1 MKKSTIILFGDP
13 VLREEAR
20 PVVAFNKKLG
30 ALIDGIRLTLA
41 MRLDGAALAAPQIG
55 VSKRITVIDYLG
67 EYLELVNPEIVE
79 AAGEQ
84 VEHEGCLS
92 FPGFTGR
99 VKRAE
104 TVRVRFQDRAGKE
117 RAIERSGKMA
127 RCLQHEIDHLNGVLF
142 IDRTGDE
149 FLVNSFDG
157 RRLAV
162 RDILTAAP
170 PREKPVDV

>member
-1 MKKSTIILFGDP
+1 MKKSTILLFGDP

-30 ALIDGIRLTLA
+30 MLIDGMRLTLA

-79 AAGEQ
+79 TSGEQ
-84 VEHEGCLS
+84 IDYEGCLS
-92 FPGFTGR
+92 LPGFSGR

-117 RAIERSGKMA
+117 RTIERSGKMA
-127 RCLQHEIDHLNGVLF
+127 RCIQHEIDHLNGVLF

-162 RDILTAAP
+162 RDMINTAP
-170 PREKPVDV
+170 PRGKPVDV